1 MTENDVTPNE
11 MISIA
16 GDNIWRPR
24 DTGYLDHPSSFH
36 THICNII
43 IHIQTLCPFT
53 HIMCHLHQFLIPRM
67 LLIFLFQSILSSSQ
81 GLKHKFVVK
90 HDHRHFMGPIGN
102 PFGFNVNGMFEF
114 QVSNFEM
121 QTSTTRKNGEQLE
134 GLLYPGFLLKRFDS
148 DQDFAK
154 FKETILDNPNI
165 CGFQDFLEEDFE
177 IPLSNDNNNDDDP
190 YHYNVDDDHIITQG
204 PGVID
209 GGSDGIFLSMSSW
222 KTGDLKS
229 NTSSSSSSSLPTTT
243 SSLQHYFHAHEAGYY
258 VLFYQICILDPQ
270 QAQKVLLFQHITSTF
285 QLEFQHSNVDMF
297 GKTSYLTAGEMVL
310 PHLFLYFSM
319 SYALLL
325 FLWYY
330 KLLNKNM
337 HTNNK
342 IYAIHHLMTIVL
354 ALKTASMFFESV
366 RYHYIR
372 IHGHAEL
379 WSFVYYF
386 LNFIKGVFLFTV
398 ILLLG
403 SGWSFF
409 QPVLGKKQSRVIV
422 FVFLLQIMNHIS
434 MAILTH
440 ETMGELWYNRWS
452 NVLHIL
458 DIVSCGAI
466 LIPIVWQVQS
476 LEETLEGQVLNNVV
490 DTEKIEIQS
499 KLTLLRSF
507 YILVVAYI
515 YYTRIVVYIVAS
527 TLTYKYTW
535 IKDFITELGT
545 LLFYVSVGMKF
556 APHVLQEIEYSQVK
570 EDEEEETYN
579 FHSNNHGHTTDS
591 TIELSQIV
599 VNG

>member
-1 MTENDVTPNE
+1 MVHRNEILVPNIFF
-11 MISIA
+11 MILMVQ
-16 GDNIWRPR
+16 N
-24 DTGYLDHPSSFH
+24 
-36 THICNII
+36 
-43 IHIQTLCPFT
+43 
-53 HIMCHLHQFLIPRM
+53 
-67 LLIFLFQSILSSSQ
+67 ILSGQ
-81 GLKHKFVVK
+81 GLKHTFVVK
-90 HDHRHFMGPIGN
+90 HDSRHFIGPIGT
-102 PFGFNVNGMFEF
+102 PFGFNVNGMYEF

-121 QTSTTRKNGEQLE
+121 QTSSTGASAAGGGAGGAAAGGELE

-154 FKETILDNPNI
+154 FKDTILDNPNI
-165 CGFQDFLEEDFE
+165 CGFQDFLNEDFE
-177 IPLSNDNNNDDDP
+177 IPLSVGDDDDDP
-190 YHYNVDDDHIITQG
+190 YHYNDDDHIVTQG

-209 GGSDGIFLSMSSW
+209 GGSDGIFLSMLKTQRDMW
-222 KTGDLKS
+222 KPHT
-229 NTSSSSSSSLPTTT
+229 PT
-243 SSLQHYFHAHEAGYY
+243 LQHFFHAHEAGYY
-258 VLFYQICILDPQ
+258 ILFYQICILDTQ
-270 QAQKVLLFQHITSTF
+270 RASKLMLFQHITSTF
-285 QLEFQHSNVDMF
+285 QLEFQHSNVDTF
-297 GKTSYLTAGEMVL
+297 GTTSYLTAGEIIL

-330 KLLNKNM
+330 KLLHKNT
-337 HTNNK
+337 HTNK

-354 ALKTASMFFESV
+354 VLKTASMFFESV

-372 IHGHAEL
+372 IYGHAEL

-386 LNFIKGVFLFTV
+386 LNFIKGIFLFTV

-422 FVFLLQIMNHIS
+422 VVFLLQIMNHIS
-434 MAILTH
+434 LAILTH

-452 NVLHIL
+452 NILHIL
-458 DIVSCGAI
+458 DIISCGAI

-476 LEETLEGQVLNNVV
+476 LEETLDEQANNDVH
-490 DTEKIEIQS
+490 TEKVDIQS

-535 IKDFITELGT
+535 IKDLIMELGT

-556 APHVLQEIEYSQVK
+556 APHVLQETKYSQVK
-570 EDEEEETYN
+570 VVEEETHD
-579 FHSNNHGHTTDS
+579 FHSNHHIHTSDS
-591 TIELSQIV
+591 TIELTQI
-599 VNG
+599 NG